1 MVMMMVFMKKRM
13 IKGPVATALVLMRV
27 FGGFLLVVITKSNE
41 LISPLDRKMCTQ
53 KINVP
58 S

>member
-1 MVMMMVFMKKRM
+1 MMMGFMKKRM
-13 IKGPVATALVLMRV
+13 IKGTVAGAPVLMRV
-27 FGGFLLVVITKSNE
+27 FGGFLLVVVTKSNV